1 MILESEL
8 LLYGVPAAARLV
20 FFIPFIVILLT
31 IVTMIMMVLAWKN
44 KYWNTWG
51 RVHYSLVA
59 LALSF
64 YTWFV
69 WFWNLVGFDI
79 FD

>member
-1 MILESEL
+1 MILRSEL
-8 LLYGVPAAARLV
+8 LPFGVPPAARPV
-20 FFIPFIVILLT
+20 FFIPSIVILLT
-31 IVTMIMMVLAWKN
+31 VVTIIMMVLAWKN
-44 KYWNTWG
+44 SYWNTWG

-64 YTWFV
+64 YTWSV

-79 FD
+79 FG